1 MTGVS
6 TPAYACP
13 VVNASTIQ
21 CTGSYVA
28 ATASVQLRLAATANG
43 VAMALKQ
50 FDPSKGTMRV
60 RELPLAAWQPAAA
73 ALTRPFNAND
83 DTLTLGAGATAAAP
97 PPSNHPLEATA

>member
-28 ATASVQLRLAATANG
+28 ATASVQLRLVATANG

-50 FDPSKGTMRV
+50 FDPSKVTMRV
-60 RELPLAAWQPAAA
+60 RELPLAAGQPAAA
-73 ALTRPFNAND
+73 APTGPFRASD
-83 DTLTLGAGATAAAP
+83 DTVTIGPVAAGAAP
-97 PPSNHPLEATA
+97 PPANYPFRAT